1 MKTYEQM
8 IQDILNNSEMDP
20 EDKAFAIQQ
29 IRDLQKME
37 ENNKNMSKKERD
49 DFEDSCNDFVM

>member
-1 MKTYEQM
+1 M